1 MPVDLLYCEGGEGKT
16 DSRVLS
22 KVLDRLCQV
31 KPIGSKY
38 GFKEKIL
45 MSRELKPE
53 TIVAGLRDRDFDD
66 FEHNQSPPQSTPQ
79 IWQMPDNQNSLHL
92 GWYWERK
99 EIENYL
105 IDPQI
110 VIPALGRKAPSL
122 DNYQNIL
129 ENSALKIYTYT
140 AARISLSLS
149 RVRRLLPLPNHWGE
163 KRWKF
168 TFPFTQPIDE
178 ASCRLEI
185 QNIINCYQSE
195 QIPEET
201 NVMNKFTEILTSCQ
215 PGGFRFD
222 NQSYLTFFSGKD
234 LLCAMEQDLANIN
247 LGTPADFRER
257 ILIGMKKL
265 DDVWQYLPEWQR
277 LRQLIQDY
285 QN

>member
-1 MPVDLLYCEGGEGKT
+1 MSVDLLYCEGGEGKT

-22 KVLDRLCQV
+22 QVLDGLCQI
-31 KPIGSKY
+31 KTIGSKY
-38 GFKEKIL
+38 GFKEKVL

-53 TIVAGLRDRDFDD
+53 TIIAGLRDRDFDD
-66 FEHNQSPPQSTPQ
+66 FEQNESLPQFIPQ
-79 IWQMPDNQNSLHL
+79 EWQVTDNQNSIHL

-110 VIPALGRKAPSL
+110 VIPALGEKAPSL
-122 DNYQNIL
+122 DNYQSIL

-140 AARISLSLS
+140 AARIALSLS
-149 RVRRLLPLPNHWGE
+149 RVRLLPLPNNWGE
-163 KRWKF
+163 KKWRIL
-168 TFPFTQPIDE
+168 FPFGQTIDE

-185 QNIINCYQSE
+185 QRIRTHYQSTQVPQE
-195 QIPEET
+195 QDIIA
-201 NVMNKFTEILTSCQ
+201 KFTEMLTHCQ

-234 LLCAMEQDLANIN
+234 LLCAMEEDLANLN

-257 ILIGMKKL
+257 ILTGMKKL
-265 DDVWQYLPEWQR
+265 SDVWQYLPEWQR

-285 QN
+285 QY

>member
-1 MPVDLLYCEGGEGKT
+1 MSVDLLYCEGGEGKT

-22 KVLDRLCQV
+22 KVLAGLCQV

-66 FEHNQSPPQSTPQ
+66 FQQNQSPPQSIPQ
-79 IWQMPDNQNSLHL
+79 AWEVKDNQNSIHL

-110 VIPALGRKAPSL
+110 VIPALGKKAPSL

-129 ENSALKIYTYT
+129 HNSASKIYTYT

-149 RVRRLLPLPNHWGE
+149 RVRLLPLPNYWGV
-163 KRWKF
+163 KQWGCY
-168 TFPFTQPIDE
+168 FPFGLTIDE
-178 ASCRLEI
+178 ATCRLEI
-185 QNIINCYQSE
+185 QNIISRYQSE
-195 QIPEET
+195 QIPKEV
-201 NVMNKFTEILTSCQ
+201 NVMSNFAEILTSCQ
-215 PGGFRFD
+215 PGGFRFE

-234 LLCAMEQDLANIN
+234 LLCAMEQDLANLN

-257 ILIGMKKL
+257 ILVGMQKL
-265 DDVWQYLPEWQR
+265 TDVWQYLPEWER
-277 LRQLIQDY
+277 LRQLIQTY
-285 QN
+285 SM